1 MILIWLIVWAIENTP
16 AVHPWN
22 DWFITLIISIVLL

>member
-1 MILIWLIVWAIENTP
+1 MILVWLLVWAIQGAP
-16 AVHPWN
+16 HVFPWN